1 MNEPVVNSPQN
12 AQLKLVRKL
21 QRRRTRDQEG
31 AFVVEGEDLVLAG
44 IDTGAT
50 PRVLLVDAE
59 RPPALPADLACPIVH
74 VEPKLLAQASGM
86 AHPPRVIGIF
96 DQPADRD
103 AAVAID
109 LRARPTDSD
118 TPEGATG
125 PWIVLDALGDP
136 GNVGTVLRTAAAL
149 GAGGVITLPDTADP
163 FGPKAARASM
173 GACFRVPVARLDA
186 AGTDVST
193 ELQAIRAAVP
203 GLRVVALD
211 ADGDVDLWDVPLDA
225 TTLIVVGA
233 ERTGL
238 SPAIRDNVDIVASIP
253 QDPRVESVNAG
264 VAASIA
270 LYEWRRRGGAG
281 S

>member
-1 MNEPVVNSPQN
+1 MIEPIVNSPQN
-12 AQLKLVRKL
+12 VQLKLVRKL

-44 IDTGAT
+44 LETGAT

-59 RPPALPADLACPIVH
+59 RRPDIPADLAACPIVR
-74 VEPKLLAQASGM
+74 VDPKLLAQVSSM
-86 AHPPRVIGIF
+86 PHPPRVIGIF

-109 LRARPTDSD
+109 LRAREHD
-118 TPEGATG
+118 TG
-125 PWIVLDALGDP
+125 PWLALDALGDP

-149 GAGGVITLPDTADP
+149 GAGGVVTLPGTADP

-186 AGTDVST
+186 ADTDVSL

-203 GLRVVALD
+203 GLRIVALD
-211 ADGDVDLWDVPLDA
+211 AEGDVDLWDAPLDA
-225 TTLIVVGA
+225 TTLVVIGA
-233 ERTGL
+233 ERAGL
-238 SPAIRDNVDIVASIP
+238 SPAIRANVDVVASIP

-270 LYEWRRRGGAG
+270 LYEWRRRSGGADG
-281 S
+281 GIES

>member
-1 MNEPVVNSPQN
+1 MH
-12 AQLKLVRKL
+12 
-21 QRRRTRDQEG
+21 
-31 AFVVEGEDLVLAG
+31 
-44 IDTGAT
+44 
-50 PRVLLVDAE
+50 VD
-59 RPPALPADLACPIVH
+59 PT
-74 VEPKLLAQASGM
+74 LLAQVSSM

-109 LRARPTDSD
+109 LRAR
-118 TPEGATG
+118 EGSAG
-125 PWIVLDALGDP
+125 PWLALDGLGDP

-149 GAGGVITLPDTADP
+149 GAGGVVTLPGTADP

-186 AGTDVST
+186 ADTDVSL

-203 GLRVVALD
+203 GLRVVALE
-211 ADGDVDLWDVPLDA
+211 ADGDVDLWDAPLDS

-233 ERTGL
+233 ERDGL
-238 SPAIRDNVDIVASIP
+238 SAAIRANVDVVASIP
-253 QDPRVESVNAG
+253 QDPQVESVNAG

-270 LYEWRRRGGAG
+270 LYDWRRRQGNADDG
-281 S
+281 STP